1 MFGIQWDMTQLPP
14 LPGANILIDAAGNA
28 KLADFGA
35 CMQLEARQ
43 DGHGIFDD
51 TEEICMLCSYGE
63 VHDMNDLNDMNDMN
77 GFLSGNT

>member
-1 MFGIQWDMTQLPP
+1 MFGIQWDMTRLPP

-43 DGHGIFDD
+43 LDGH
-51 TEEICMLCSYGE
+51 EIKMIRRRYACYAVMGRY
-63 VHDMNDLNDMNDMN
+63 M
-77 GFLSGNT
+77 T